1 MYEEIKK
8 NIIDRFLNT
17 HYLWTSCV
25 NKESLLSDMEKRIP
39 FNVRYVNFSDYEAL
53 EMNLGDNIKIV
64 MKLKWEE
71 YQYKNTLGKDIIKY
85 RHISIS

>member
-8 NIIDRFLNT
+8 NIIDHFLKR
-17 HYLWTSCV
+17 HYLWICV
-25 NKESLLSDMEKRIP
+25 SNRDTMISDMKNRIP

-53 EMNLGDNIKIV
+53 EMNLGDDIKII

-71 YQYKNTLGKDIIKY
+71 RTYKNTFGKDIINY
-85 RHISIS
+85 RLISIS

>member
-17 HYLWTSCV
+17 HYLWTCCTS
-25 NKESLLSDMEKRIP
+25 KESLLYDMEKRIP

-85 RHISIS
+85 RLISIS